1 MKKPR
6 PAPLAAVALLSFG
19 MLSALGAD
27 APVQATKGDPVKAE
41 EKDKDAT
48 KAQAKEPE
56 LKPKEVAGSVRV
68 EGKVLKYVAQTGL
81 LPIFKEDGS
90 VRANVFYVYY
100 AAADVNG
107 ERLSKAS
114 APNRPLMFCFNGG
127 PGSSAV
133 WLHLGGLGPK
143 RVDALL
149 DGRSPKAIAP
159 MVENPNTVLDAT
171 DLVFIDPVSTGLS
184 RAVTPEEEKTLLGV
198 EEDIESVAEFLR
210 VFCTREKRWES
221 PKFLCGESYGG
232 IRGGGL
238 AGLLQSK
245 HGMYLHGVQI
255 VSGLLNYQ
263 TIYTPL
269 GNDLPYVL
277 GLPTFTNVA
286 HHHGKLPADLQ
297 ADRVKAESDSRNF
310 AFGEY
315 ASALLRG
322 SSLPEDERQKV
333 AAQLARFT
341 GLSLEQ
347 VLEQNLRLNRF
358 RFRKQV
364 LKSEGKVV
372 GGYDARV
379 VADDFQ
385 NEPDGTT
392 FDPSA
397 AFLKGSIS
405 AAVNAYVREGLGYE
419 SDHPYRVMAPV
430 NWNYTQHS
438 NQFVSMERRLTE
450 ALVQNPRLKV
460 LMQVGRCDLVV
471 PQDAMRY
478 SVNQMPLPKALQG
491 NIKFEE
497 YASGHMMYFHLP
509 DAEKF
514 RADTVRFILE
524 ATR

>member
-1 MKKPR
+1 MKRLLPV
-6 PAPLAAVALLSFG
+6 PTACLALLSIG
-19 MLSALGAD
+19 MLPAFAAD
-27 APVQATKGDPVKAE
+27 APAASGKAESAKAE
-41 EKDKDAT
+41 EKDNGS
-48 KAQAKEPE
+48 KASAKEAE
-56 LKPKEVAGSVRV
+56 VKPKEVNGSVRV
-68 EGKVLKYVAQTGL
+68 EGNELKYVAQTGL

-100 AAADVNG
+100 AAADAGG
-107 ERLSKAS
+107 ERLAKGGSS
-114 APNRPLMFCFNGG
+114 SRPLMFCFNGG

-143 RVDALL
+143 RVDTLL
-149 DGRSPKAIAP
+149 DGRSPLAIAP
-159 MVENPNTVLDAT
+159 LVDNPNTVLDAT

-184 RAVTPEEEKTLLGV
+184 RAVKGEDEKQFLGV
-198 EEDIESVAEFLR
+198 EEDIEAVAEFLR

-245 HGMYLHGVQI
+245 YGMYLHGVQI
-255 VSGLLNYQ
+255 VSGLLSYQ
-263 TIYTPL
+263 TILSPL

-277 GLPTFTNVA
+277 GLPTLTNVA
-286 HHHGKLPADLQ
+286 HYHGKLPADLQ
-297 ADRVKAESDSRNF
+297 ADRAKAEAEAREF
-310 AFGEY
+310 AYGEY

-322 SSLPEDERQKV
+322 FGLPEAERQKV
-333 AAQLARFT
+333 AARLARFT
-341 GLSLEQ
+341 GLSLDQ

-364 LKSEGKVV
+364 LKHEGKVV

-379 VADDFQ
+379 VAEDFQ
-385 NEPDGTT
+385 NEPDGAT

-397 AFLKGSIS
+397 AFVKGAVS
-405 AAVNAYVREGLGYE
+405 ASVNAYVREGLGYE

-450 ALVQNPRLKV
+450 ALIQNPRLRV

-478 SVNQMPLPKALQG
+478 SVSQMPLPKALQG
-491 NIKFEE
+491 NIRFEE

-514 RADTVRFILE
+514 RADTVRFVRE
-524 ATR
+524 ASR